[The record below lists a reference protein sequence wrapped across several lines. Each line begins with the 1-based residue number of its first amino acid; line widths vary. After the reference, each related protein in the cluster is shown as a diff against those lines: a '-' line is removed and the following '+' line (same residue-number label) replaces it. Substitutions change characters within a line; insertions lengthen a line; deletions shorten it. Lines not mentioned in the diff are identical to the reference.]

1 LSADSVGGTGA
12 RRQKWVALARI
23 LRARGN
29 KGEVAVELLTD
40 FPQRLKELKEVYLG
54 DGASDGVRGG
64 EPRRVG
70 VREFWVDRNH
80 AGQAVYW
87 FEACASINEAEKL
100 RGLDVLIPFEQR
112 IVLPDGQYFVEDLVG
127 CSVFEVQGASA
138 GDGSAVASSP
148 CLMNEAPSL
157 IGTVIDVQTVG
168 EAQAGTPIL
177 VVDVRGEELLVP
189 LAEDICRRIDV
200 VGQRIEVVLPEGL
213 RDLNSSS
220 QSPDVD

>member
-1 LSADSVGGTGA
+1 MGA
-12 RRQKWVALARI
+12 RRKWVALARI

-40 FPQRLKELKEVYLG
+40 FPQRLKDLKEVYLG
-54 DGASDGVRGG
+54 DGASDGERGG

-87 FEACASINEAEKL
+87 FEACASISDAEKL

-112 IVLPDGQYFVEDLVG
+112 VVLPAGQYFVEDLVG
-127 CSVFEVQGASA
+127 CSVFEVPSDGA
-138 GDGSAVASSP
+138 AVVSSP
-148 CLMNEAPSL
+148 CLMNEAPML
-157 IGTVIDVQTVG
+157 IGSVVDVQAVG
-168 EAQAGTPIL
+168 EQQAGTPIL
-177 VVDVRGEELLVP
+177 VVDVRGEELLIP

-200 VGQRIEVVLPEGL
+200 VGRRIEVVLPEGL
-213 RDLNSSS
+213 RELNSAE
-220 QSPDVD
+220 

>member
-1 LSADSVGGTGA
+1 MGA

-54 DGASDGVRGG
+54 DGASDGERGG

-87 FEACASINEAEKL
+87 FEACASISDAEKL

-112 IVLPDGQYFVEDLVG
+112 VVLPAGQYFVEDLVG
-127 CSVFEVQGASA
+127 CSVFELPDTSA
-138 GDGSAVASSP
+138 NADVAAVASSP
-148 CLMNEAPSL
+148 CLMSEAPML
-157 IGTVIDVQTVG
+157 IGSVVDVQAIG
-168 EAQAGTPIL
+168 EEQAGTPIL
-177 VVDVRGEELLVP
+177 VIDVRGGELLIP

-200 VGQRIEVVLPEGL
+200 AGRRIEVVLPEGL
-213 RDLNSSS
+213 RDLNRGE
-220 QSPDVD
+220 

>member
-1 LSADSVGGTGA
+1 LSGNSVGGLGVSGTGA

-70 VREFWVDRNH
+70 VKEFWIDRNH

-87 FEACASINEAEKL
+87 FEGCTSINEAEKF

-112 IVLPDGQYFVEDLVG
+112 VVLPAGQYFVEDLVG
-127 CSVFEVQGASA
+127 CSVFEVPSA
-138 GDGSAVASSP
+138 GEGSAVASSP
-148 CLMNEAPSL
+148 CLMSEAPML
-157 IGTVIDVQTVG
+157 IGSVAYVQAVG

-177 VVDVRGEELLVP
+177 VVNVRGQELLIP
-189 LAEDICRRIDV
+189 LAEDICKRIDV
-200 VGQRIEVVLPEGL
+200 VGRRIEVVLPDGL
-213 RDLNSSS
+213 RDLNS
-220 QSPDVD
+220 